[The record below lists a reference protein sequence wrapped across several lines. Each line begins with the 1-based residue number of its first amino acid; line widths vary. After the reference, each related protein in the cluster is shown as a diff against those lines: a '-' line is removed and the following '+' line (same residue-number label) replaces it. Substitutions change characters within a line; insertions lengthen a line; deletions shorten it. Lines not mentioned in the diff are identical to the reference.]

1 MLADFCLGEKNETV
15 LCVVKE
21 MGVGGD
27 VHATGAQDVT
37 VAFMRVVMTDLNTLD
52 AFTGEEG
59 NEEIMMITMPEEM
72 TRVMMRPG
80 MNESTLINNSTKVLC
95 K

>member
-1 MLADFCLGEKNETV
+1 MYLLADFCLGEKNETV

-37 VAFMRVVMTDLNTLD
+37 VAFMRVVIDRLEHFRRVRRRGRKRRNNDDNDDGRDDESDD
-52 AFTGEEG
+52 AARDE
-59 NEEIMMITMPEEM
+59 
-72 TRVMMRPG
+72 
-80 MNESTLINNSTKVLC
+80 
-95 K
+95 